1 MPRSHAPTRR
11 RSAPNLDP
19 SADLAASSL
28 ASSREPS
35 RLTRRLGL
43 ALALWAAACGKP
55 KTDAPTE
62 PPTKPVAEAPAK
74 KEGDELAAR
83 LERMR
88 TRLEEARVQ
97 HHVPGMAVAV
107 VKGDE
112 VIFAEGFGFA
122 DLEAKRPVTAKTLFP
137 VGSTTK
143 AFTAT
148 VVAMQVDAGK
158 LAWDDPVSKHVPE
171 LQLPLRIAE
180 KKTPPPEL
188 TLRDALCHRSGFTRM
203 ALLSASGE
211 LSAAEIFAQAG
222 KAEPLANFREKFL
235 YNNEIYAAAGE
246 AAARSAG
253 TTWAELVQAR
263 VLDPLGM
270 KSTNLSVE
278 AAKADPELARGYR
291 WREVAEVHEALPIRD
306 LDTIAP
312 AGAINSNVLDMA
324 KWLRLQLGRGTFEG
338 KQLVSTERLQDTW
351 SPQIEIGGGMRYGM
365 GWMLGDWQ
373 GHRVV
378 EHGGNIDGYAAE
390 VAMLPDDQLGFV
402 LLTNITMTPLQRES
416 MGIVFESLLGE
427 LPEDGADAP
436 AIDLQPY
443 TGRYVA
449 DFGPFDDVRFTVT
462 AEGGKLHI
470 DVPGQQ
476 KYALKEPNAEGRW
489 PFALTDTIQVS
500 FELDEQGKGP
510 KKAQVLHMF
519 QGGLEFEL
527 PREGYAF
534 PPDFAYEEVKD
545 RLGRYRGEGA
555 PETTV
560 KLEGGRLVA
569 DVKGQMGFVLRK
581 PDDKGLYRFR
591 AKDDIAVAFRKDAK
605 GKVDALVLHQAGKEV
620 VMPRVEGDAP
630 LPTIE
635 ELLRRSQAARF
646 DAQLAKLGAIEITG
660 KVRVPSSAVEGRFRL
675 VIDAEHHHRMEVDL
689 GRHGRAIDTY
699 DGTSAWSVSTLAP
712 PTDAQ
717 GKYLKQTALL
727 STPMLVGD
735 WTRGF
740 DEAVVEGRVGKGADE
755 RIVVVLRAK
764 DLPPVKLFVDPKRGE
779 VRGLE
784 YASLTEGMG
793 GIPTKGE
800 LGDYRKTL
808 GVRMPFRM
816 RTDNEHLGAT
826 ILEVEAVKAFKGDRS
841 TLFVGPAKL

>member
-1 MPRSHAPTRR
+1 MPHSLPTPLRSS
-11 RSAPNLDP
+11 SAI
-19 SADLAASSL
+19 
-28 ASSREPS
+28 
-35 RLTRRLGL
+35 TRRLGL

-55 KTDAPTE
+55 KTDAPTQ

-74 KEGDELAAR
+74 TEADELAAR

-97 HHVPGMAVAV
+97 HHIPGMAVAV

-112 VIFAEGFGFA
+112 VIFADGFGFA
-122 DLEAKRPVTAKTLFP
+122 DLEAKRPVTPKTLFA

-143 AFTAT
+143 AFTST

-158 LAWDDPVSKHVPE
+158 LAWDDPMSKHVPE
-171 LQLPLRIAE
+171 LKLPLRLAEKE

-211 LSAAEIFAQAG
+211 LTATEIFAQAS
-222 KAEPLANFREKFL
+222 KAEPLAVFREKFL
-235 YNNEIYAAAGE
+235 YNNEVYAAAGE

-263 VLDPLGM
+263 VLEPLGM

-291 WREVAEVHEALPIRD
+291 WREVAEVHEAVPMRD
-306 LDTIAP
+306 LDMIAP

-416 MGIVFESLLGE
+416 MGIVFDSLLGE
-427 LPEDGADAP
+427 LPEGDAKAP
-436 AIDLQPY
+436 AADLRPY

-470 DVPGQQ
+470 DVPGQT
-476 KYALKEPNAEGRW
+476 KYELKAPNAEGRW
-489 PFALTDTIQVS
+489 PFALTDSIQVS
-500 FELDEQGKGP
+500 FELDEKGKDEGKGP

-519 QGGLEFEL
+519 QGGLDLEL
-527 PREGYAF
+527 PREGYTF
-534 PPDFAYEEVKD
+534 PPDFSYAEVEDK
-545 RLGRYRGEGA
+545 LGRYRAEGGA

-560 KLEGGRLVA
+560 RLEGGRLVA
-569 DVKGQMGFVLRK
+569 DVKGQMGFVLRR

-591 AKDDIAVAFRKDAK
+591 AKDDIAVGFRTDAK
-605 GKVDALVLHQAGKEV
+605 GKVDALVLHQAGTEV

-630 LPTIE
+630 LPTVAK
-635 ELLRRSQAARF
+635 LLERSKAARF
-646 DAQLAKLGAIEITG
+646 DAKLASLGAIEITG
-660 KVRVPSSAVEGRFRL
+660 KVRLPSSAVEGRFRM
-675 VIDAEHHHRMEVDL
+675 VIDAEHRHRMEVDL
-689 GRHGRAIDTY
+689 GRHGRAIDTF
-699 DGTSAWSVSTLAP
+699 DGTSAWSVSTLGP

-717 GKYLKQTALL
+717 GKYLRQTALL
-727 STPMLVGD
+727 SIPMMLGD

-764 DLPPVKLFVDPKRGE
+764 DLPPVELLVDPVRGE
-779 VRGLE
+779 VRGTE
-784 YASLTEGMG
+784 HVALTEGMG

-800 LGDYRKTL
+800 LGDYRRAL

-816 RTDNEHLGAT
+816 STDNEHTGAT
-826 ILEVEAVKAFKGDRS
+826 ILEVETVKPFEGDRS
-841 TLFVGPAKL
+841 QLFVGPAKL